1 MRVLL
6 AKACT
11 GVLMVLA
18 FVAPLALLAS
28 VAPLAGAQSPATPT
42 VVHTW
47 RPVRAADGEVAAID
61 VRMDVNAL
69 PNSVARRF
77 ALNVPITYAGV
88 PGIAERT
95 QQLTVR
101 DMAGDVPLTVV
112 DDAPDPGG
120 FPFYRHWRATRAV
133 SFPVV
138 VTYRALAPRVV
149 PRGPPF
155 GLYAAH
161 GGVSGAGSGFLVLPE
176 TDVAVTSKV
185 QWDLSD
191 LPAGAMAST
200 SFGEGDIRLIGAP
213 ARLRQ
218 GWIMAGPLG
227 RYPSPGATSRLQAVW
242 LGTPAWDPTEEMQW
256 ASRMYEWLATAYSYL
271 QPAPSYRVFV
281 RVGTARGGTALDSSF
296 MILAAP
302 RDSTSAT
309 TARSPRETITHELG
323 HLFVGQVVAPLGVGS
338 WFSEGLNV
346 YYTRLLP
353 MRGGFTSVEQYGREV
368 NAAFREYWSSPSRN
382 LSADSIVR
390 IGFTDEGVRHM
401 PYGRGSLYFA
411 DLDAKIR
418 AHSRGKRSLDVV
430 VRELFGRRA
439 MGDSITHERWM
450 ETVVREAGR
459 SARDD
464 FEHIILRGDRTLL
477 PASDAFGPC
486 FERRPLTAR
495 GEGNVE
501 HPASYE
507 WVRVTTIPDSTCR
520 NGPSR

>member
-1 MRVLL
+1 MRGVI
-6 AKACT
+6 AKACAA
-11 GVLMVLA
+11 VLTVLL
-18 FVAPLALLAS
+18 VTAS
-28 VAPLAGAQSPATPT
+28 LAGAQPRAMPT
-42 VVHTW
+42 VAHTW

-61 VRMDVNAL
+61 VRMVIDGF
-69 PNSVARRF
+69 PDSVARRF

-95 QQLTVR
+95 QQLTVH
-101 DMAGDVPLTVV
+101 DAAGEVPLRVV

-120 FPFYRHWRATRAV
+120 FPFYRHWRAERPVA
-133 SFPVV
+133 FPVA
-138 VTYRALAPRVV
+138 VTYRALAPRTV

-155 GLYAAH
+155 GLHAAY

-176 TDVAVTSKV
+176 TEVAVESTV
-185 QWDLSD
+185 HWELSD
-191 LPAGAMAST
+191 LPAGATATT
-200 SFGEGDIRLIGAP
+200 SFGDGDLRVVGAP
-213 ARLRQ
+213 SRLRQ
-218 GWIMAGPLG
+218 GWIMAGRLG
-227 RYPSPGATSRLQAVW
+227 RYPSSGATSRLQAVW
-242 LGTPAWDPTEEMQW
+242 LGTPAWDPMEEMQW
-256 ASRMYEWLATAYSYL
+256 ASRRYEWLATSYGYL

-302 RDSTSAT
+302 RDSTSTAA
-309 TARSPRETITHELG
+309 ARSPRETITHELG
-323 HLFVGQVVAPLGVGS
+323 HLFVGAVVAPLGVGS

-368 NAAFREYWSSPSRN
+368 NAAFQEYWNSASRN

-401 PYGRGSLYFA
+401 PYVRGSLYFA

-418 AHSRGKRSLDVV
+418 AHSQGHRSLDVV
-430 VRELFGRRA
+430 VRELFERRA
-439 MGDSITHERWM
+439 RGDSITHERWVQ
-450 ETVVREAGR
+450 TVEREAGH

-486 FERRPLTAR
+486 FERRSLPAR
-495 GEGNVE
+495 REGNVE
-501 HPASYE
+501 RPASYE

-520 NGPSR
+520 KGPSR

>member
-1 MRVLL
+1 MRGVI

-11 GVLMVLA
+11 EVLLVL
-18 FVAPLALLAS
+18 VS
-28 VAPLAGAQSPATPT
+28 VTSLAGAQPRAMPT
-42 VVHTW
+42 VAHTW
-47 RPVRAADGEVAAID
+47 RPVRAADGEVAAIE
-61 VRMDVNAL
+61 VRMEVDGL
-69 PNSVARRF
+69 PDSVAQRF

-101 DMAGDVPLTVV
+101 DAGGDVPLTVV

-120 FPFYRHWRATRAV
+120 FPFYRHWRAARPVA
-133 SFPVV
+133 FPVV
-138 VTYRALAPRVV
+138 VTYRALAPRTV

-155 GLYAAH
+155 GLYAAY

-176 TDVAVTSKV
+176 TNVAVTSTV
-185 QWDLSD
+185 HWELSD
-191 LPAGAMAST
+191 LPAGSMAST
-200 SFGEGDIRLIGAP
+200 SFGEGDLRLTGAP
-213 ARLRQ
+213 AQLRQ

-227 RYPSPGATSRLQAVW
+227 RYPSSGATSRLQAVW

-256 ASRMYEWLATAYSYL
+256 ASRMYEWLATSYRYL
-271 QPAPSYRVFV
+271 QPAPPYRVFV

-302 RDSTSAT
+302 RDSTST
-309 TARSPRETITHELG
+309 TAARSPRETITHELG

-368 NAAFREYWSSPSRN
+368 NAAFHEYWHSPSRN

-401 PYGRGSLYFA
+401 PYVRGSLYFA

-418 AHSRGKRSLDVV
+418 AHSHGQRSLDVV
-430 VRELFGRRA
+430 VRELFERRA
-439 MGDSITHERWM
+439 RGDSITHERWM
-450 ETVVREAGR
+450 QTVVREAGR

-486 FERRPLTAR
+486 FERRALPAR
-495 GEGNVE
+495 REGTID

-520 NGPSR
+520 KGPSR